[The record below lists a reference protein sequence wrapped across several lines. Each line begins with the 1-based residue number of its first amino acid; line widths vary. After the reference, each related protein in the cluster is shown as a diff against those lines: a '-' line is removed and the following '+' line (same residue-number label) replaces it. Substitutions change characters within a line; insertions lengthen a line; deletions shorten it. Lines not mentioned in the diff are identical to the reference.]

1 MFKKTVGDYL
11 DETAARLPE
20 KKAFVDPDRSVTF
33 SQLREEARRVAQG
46 IAETGAFKKPVAIYL
61 EKSVTCAVSMY
72 GVIYSGCFYTVLDT
86 EMPQG
91 RIDKILHTLEP
102 ELFLTDRA
110 HVEEVKAFAGDG
122 RILIFEELQE
132 KPYDKELLEKV
143 HHKIQSSDLMY
154 VLFTSGSTGNP
165 KGVAASHTMFIHYM
179 AQAKEVYEYEESDVL
194 LNQVPFYFIMASTD
208 LYTVA
213 FGGCTTHIVPRM
225 YYAFPAML
233 VNYIAENKVTFLMWV
248 PTAMAMIAN
257 TKAFEINDMSSIKK
271 VNFGGEVMPIKVLR
285 EWQTHIP
292 GAYYVNGY
300 GSTEMTDGGTY
311 YRIDREFEDQATLPI
326 GKPYPNVDALV
337 LDEED
342 HLIEEPDIAG
352 ELCIRSPSLSYG
364 YYNDP
369 ERTKEVFVQNPL
381 NTAYEEKIYRTG
393 DLVKYNSYGELEYV
407 GRKDFQIKHRG
418 QRIELGEIEANV
430 LSVEEVEECACL
442 YHQPKERIVLYYT
455 GKIEP
460 KELGKRL
467 KELLPPYM
475 LPGKRY
481 QLEQMPHNLNGKIDR
496 AALKAKMEETKK

>member
-1 MFKKTVGDYL
+1 
-11 DETAARLPE
+11 
-20 KKAFVDPDRSVTF
+20 
-33 SQLREEARRVAQG
+33 
-46 IAETGAFKKPVAIYL
+46 
-61 EKSVTCAVSMY
+61 
-72 GVIYSGCFYTVLDT
+72 
-86 EMPQG
+86 
-91 RIDKILHTLEP
+91 
-102 ELFLTDRA
+102 
-110 HVEEVKAFAGDG
+110 
-122 RILIFEELQE
+122 
-132 KPYDKELLEKV
+132 
-143 HHKIQSSDLMY
+143 
-154 VLFTSGSTGNP
+154 
-165 KGVAASHTMFIHYM
+165 
-179 AQAKEVYEYEESDVL
+179 
-194 LNQVPFYFIMASTD
+194 MASTD
-208 LYTVA
+208 IYTVA
-213 FGGCTTHIVPRM
+213 FGGCTTHIVPKM

-257 TKAFEINDMSSIKK
+257 TKAFDINDMSSIKK

-285 EWQTHIP
+285 EWQKHIP

-311 YRIDREFEDQATLPI
+311 YRIDREFDDNATLPI

-337 LDEED
+337 LDENNK
-342 HLIEEPDIAG
+342 LIEEPDIAG

-430 LSVEEVEECACL
+430 LSVDGVEECACL
-442 YHQPKERIVLYYT
+442 YNQKKERIVLFYS
-455 GKIEP
+455 GRIEQ
-460 KELGKRL
+460 KELGAKL

-475 LPGKRY
+475 LPGKRH
-481 QLEQMPHNLNGKIDR
+481 QLEKMPHNLNGKIDR
-496 AALKAKMEETKK
+496 AALKADIDKK